1 MQPQQ
6 STSWSNCRYLVRGM
20 ALEKLRNIW
29 ERTLTPIV
37 QSLSWMSPATIT
49 WLALPIG
56 ILGGLSVYLAPMD
69 DFGAS
74 MLLGGGL
81 LISLA
86 MALDGLDGPV
96 ARATGKVTRWGD
108 YLDHT
113 FDRLLDAVWIVC
125 ISASV
130 FVNDIVLGLAA
141 AWFTLL
147 GSYMGT
153 QAQAVAGT
161 RNYRGFSRADR
172 TILSIVAIF
181 LTGILVYLD
190 EYSWGSFP
198 GIFDHIE
205 INPLSIVVFISA
217 LGGIW
222 TFLVRFAQASK
233 QIKQIDQD
241 DPLPQPNSADEE

>member
-1 MQPQQ
+1 
-6 STSWSNCRYLVRGM
+6 M
-20 ALEKLRNIW
+20 ALEKLRKVW
-29 ERTLTPIV
+29 ERALTPIV
-37 QSLSWMSPATIT
+37 ESISWMNPATIT

-56 ILGGLSVYLAPMD
+56 VLGGLSVLLASD
-69 DFGAS
+69 DDLGAS
-74 MLLGGGL
+74 MLVGGGL
-81 LISLA
+81 LITLA

-96 ARATGKVTRWGD
+96 ARATGRVTRWGD

-113 FDRLLDAVWIVC
+113 FDRLLDAVWIIC

-130 FVNDIVLGLAA
+130 FVNDIVLGLTA

-181 LTGILVYLD
+181 VMGILVYLGNS
-190 EYSWGSFP
+190 SWGKYPS
-198 GIFDHIE
+198 IFDHIA

-217 LGGIW
+217 IGGIW
-222 TFLVRFAQASK
+222 TFCIRFIQARK
-233 QIKQIDQD
+233 QIMEIDNN
-241 DPLPQPNSADEE
+241 DPLTQSNASEQE

>member
-1 MQPQQ
+1 M
-6 STSWSNCRYLVRGM
+6 N
-20 ALEKLRNIW
+20 
-29 ERTLTPIV
+29 PIV
-37 QSLSWMSPATIT
+37 ESMSWMSPATIT

-56 ILGGLSVYLAPMD
+56 ILGGLSVFLASED
-69 DFGAS
+69 SLGVS
-74 MLLGGGL
+74 MLFGGGL
-81 LISLA
+81 LITLA
-86 MALDGLDGPV
+86 MAFDGLDGPV
-96 ARATGKVTRWGD
+96 ARATGRVTRWGD

-113 FDRLLDAVWIVC
+113 FDRLLDAVWIIC

-130 FVNDIVLGLAA
+130 FVDDIALGLSA

-181 LTGILVYLD
+181 LMGILLYFD
-190 EYSWGSFP
+190 SYSWGSFP
-198 GIFDHIE
+198 WIFDHIK

-217 LGGIW
+217 FGGIW
-222 TFLVRFAQASK
+222 TFLIRFIQASK
-233 QIKQIDQD
+233 QIKQIDAE
-241 DPLPQPNSADEE
+241 DPLPQPSISTEESD

>member
-1 MQPQQ
+1 
-6 STSWSNCRYLVRGM
+6 M
-20 ALEKLRNIW
+20 A
-29 ERTLTPIV
+29 
-37 QSLSWMSPATIT
+37 
-49 WLALPIG
+49 
-56 ILGGLSVYLAPMD
+56 
-69 DFGAS
+69 F
-74 MLLGGGL
+74 
-81 LISLA
+81 
-86 MALDGLDGPV
+86 DGLDGPV
-96 ARATGKVTRWGD
+96 ARATGRVTRWGD

-113 FDRLLDAVWIVC
+113 FDRLLDAVWIIC

-130 FVNDIVLGLAA
+130 FVNDVVLGLSA

-181 LTGILVYLD
+181 LMGILLYFD
-190 EYSWGSFP
+190 NYSWGSYP

-222 TFLVRFAQASK
+222 TFVIRFIQASK
-233 QIKQIDQD
+233 QIKQIDAD
-241 DPLPQPNSADEE
+241 DPLPQPKSPKDESN

>member
-1 MQPQQ
+1 M
-6 STSWSNCRYLVRGM
+6 
-20 ALEKLRNIW
+20 
-29 ERTLTPIV
+29 
-37 QSLSWMSPATIT
+37 
-49 WLALPIG
+49 
-56 ILGGLSVYLAPMD
+56 
-69 DFGAS
+69 
-74 MLLGGGL
+74 
-81 LISLA
+81 
-86 MALDGLDGPV
+86 
-96 ARATGKVTRWGD
+96 
-108 YLDHT
+108 
-113 FDRLLDAVWIVC
+113 WIIC

-130 FVNDIVLGLAA
+130 FVNDIVLGLSA

-181 LTGILVYLD
+181 LMAILLHFD
-190 EYSWGSFP
+190 NYSWGSYP

-222 TFLVRFAQASK
+222 TFLIRFIQASK
-233 QIKQIDQD
+233 QIKQIDAE
-241 DPLPQPNSADEE
+241 DPLPQPKSPKDESD